1 MHANEMKRLFRIF
14 DLSKH
19 EQRVVLIVILVL
31 IALAFVGY
39 EQRVHRVK
47 VQPTSTSE
55 ANRSA
60 SPVQSTDEQ

>member
-1 MHANEMKRLFRIF
+1 MKRPFRIF

-19 EQRVVLIVILVL
+19 EQRVVLILILVL

-47 VQPTSTSE
+47 VQPTSTTE
-55 ANRSA
+55 PNRFA
-60 SPVQSTDEQ
+60 SPIQPTDEQ